1 MVECTRAFFSHQQS
15 KGESCKISAAL
26 LGTGSALI
34 YKDVHVTVTELYL
47 Y

>member
-1 MVECTRAFFSHQQS
+1 MHQGFFSHQQS
-15 KGESCKISAAL
+15 KGESCKISAIL
-26 LGTGSALI
+26 LGAESALI